1 MNDTVTALRDLI
13 PSVKK
18 ATKNDVIQ
26 RTIEHIR
33 ILELEI
39 AREAYLKVP
48 QQWVR
53 HLFPDVKNEIEK
65 TGIRLIESIW
75 KTDLTI
81 SRWNAFTT
89 TIDSLAD
96 LGNSVML
103 RLISLYLQCGF
114 YSTGQDEETG
124 ALKKALSIY
133 VDYSTNNEPLPIMFG
148 MHYGVH
154 MLMENMVFLALK
166 GDINQVL
173 REMEM
178 ARDPKIF
185 DADNLKMG
193 KTWAS
198 FWVEWVTGKE
208 LPLDKIRKLMSL
220 GIKTKNAYYVQGAAF
235 FNMLAMITNSDPSM
249 RSEGWDLFNTMTVE
263 RQQELGDKFLI
274 LFSLFYLEAF
284 LSGEMYIDGLNVV
297 ERTLNLI
304 ERTGLQPWSG
314 MSEIFRFKAEFLVLM
329 QEKENN
335 DYSEEIRKAYSHSRE
350 YARKETFA
358 LMRMKTALSEY
369 RFIKKTNMMKN
380 TVDGE
385 AEVERCR
392 EEVKYMYEYLR
403 ERSVIDY
410 PLLQQARNVLGS
422 FEP

>member
-185 DADNLKMG
+185 DPENLQMG
-193 KTWAS
+193 KIWAS
-198 FWVEWVTGKE
+198 FWVEWVTEKK
-208 LPLDKIRKLMSL
+208 LPLERIRKLISM
-220 GIKTKNAYYVQGAAF
+220 GIEAENMHYVQGAAF
-235 FNMLAMITNSDPSM
+235 FNMLAMITCSDQM
-249 RSEGWDLFNTMTVE
+249 TRSKGWDLFRTMTNQLE
-263 RQQELGDKFLI
+263 QELQDNFVV
-274 LFSLFYLEAF
+274 FFCLFYLEAY
-284 LSGEMYIDGLNVV
+284 LAGEMCVEGLETIQLALNRV
-297 ERTLNLI
+297 EKSGLI
-304 ERTGLQPWSG
+304 PWSG

-410 PLLQQARNVLGS
+410 PLLQQARNDLGL
-422 FEP
+422 PIN